1 MTVVSDVQMKF
12 FAPIKTKRN
21 KRKIPRLS
29 ELTDYVGDKS
39 SSIVSAA
46 AAVVL
51 HMRSASRSSVV
62 LAAGRDTKYLS
73 LEHAT
78 ST

>member
-1 MTVVSDVQMKF
+1 MVVFDVQMTC

-21 KRKIPRLS
+21 KTNTPWLT

-39 SSIVSAA
+39 SSIVSSAA

-51 HMRSASRSSVV
+51 HMHSTSRSSVV
-62 LAAGRDTKYLS
+62 LVAGRDTKYLS
-73 LEHAT
+73 LKHAT